1 MIEILFRF
9 ASEKILVKIDGTMVK
24 FASTTF
30 GAKETSIEGLQLD
43 YSGAI
48 KEFPDLKD
56 KDDWREITIERF
68 KDKIKSLK
76 TEEERAEYIIEDL
89 RNHGYI
95 PELKQRKGHRP
106 EKIS

>member
-9 ASEKILVKIDGTMVK
+9 ASENILVKIEGERVT
-24 FASTTF
+24 FANTAF
-30 GAKETSIEGLQLD
+30 GAQESTIEGLQLD

-56 KDDWREITIERF
+56 KDNWKEITIERF
-68 KDKIKSLK
+68 KEKIKSLK

-89 RNHGYI
+89 RKHGYI

-106 EKIS
+106 KRIS

>member
-9 ASEKILVKIDGTMVK
+9 ANEKILVKIEGTIVK
-24 FASTTF
+24 FANTSF
-30 GAKETSIEGLQLD
+30 GAKESTIEGLQLD

-56 KDDWREITIERF
+56 KADWREITIDRF
-68 KDKIKSLK
+68 NEKIKTLK
-76 TEEERAEYIIEDL
+76 TEDERAEYIIEDL

-106 EKIS
+106 EKIN